1 MSGGQ
6 LIYYSF
12 FSEPVG
18 ARALFGP
25 QVAPS
30 LIIAFIEVKGLSG
43 LLLYLWSWRAV
54 MDHYYIY
61 GSCCAFNKT
70 LLMRCDKFVT
80 TLIGNC

>member
-12 FSEPVG
+12 FSEPAG

-43 LLLYLWSWRAV
+43 LLLYLWS
-54 MDHYYIY
+54 
-61 GSCCAFNKT
+61 
-70 LLMRCDKFVT
+70 
-80 TLIGNC
+80 